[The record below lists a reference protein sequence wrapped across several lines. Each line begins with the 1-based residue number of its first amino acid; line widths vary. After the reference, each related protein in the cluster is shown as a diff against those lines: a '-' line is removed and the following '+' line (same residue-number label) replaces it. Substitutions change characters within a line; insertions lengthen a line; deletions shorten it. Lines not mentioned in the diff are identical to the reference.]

1 MGPLREIAAFYPCS
15 SCATTRPPPSPPL
28 TVSTRAQVISGCGT
42 GKTLMAIH
50 GVAKLLADAP
60 GSVVLTFPTLG
71 LLEQTYQV
79 WRAEA
84 PFKFSALAVCSQHIA
99 NTEDI
104 HSDELSVHSTTCA
117 EQLAQWLVTTAGVR
131 VVFTTYQSAGVLVA
145 AHAKFRTGPFTVMVC
160 DEAHRTAGRRG
171 KPFAA
176 VLDDRKIPAQ
186 HRLFFTATPKVNA
199 SRDSRAHRRTVSSMD
214 NHDLYG
220 RRVFSLPTREAID
233 RGILSPFKVAV
244 IAVADSAVA
253 SAMKDLRLIRL
264 AAAEQDSARA
274 DHVAAAIALTQAAH
288 DYQLSSVL
296 AFHNTIAASQDF
308 ATTFTRTHALLS
320 ARGLTGDHRTATV
333 THIDGTSP
341 LRERKAAAEDILGRR
356 NPDRWNIVTNA
367 RCITEGIDIPALDAV
382 FFAEPRSSDVDVA
395 QAVGRAIRK
404 NPHHDRPALVVL
416 ALTIDDSL
424 DAESVITISQ
434 FKKARQVLAALQSHD
449 PTIATDLTRLREILA
464 DPLDVSTDLIDVI
477 VPTDLPGPLVEQFLR
492 AFSIHSVDTL
502 TQQFEENFVALVA
515 YSDQHGHASPLQ
527 QYRTPD
533 GLALGQ
539 WVSGQRRAYQRN
551 RLPSARVARFEQ
563 LPGWAW
569 NAHDA
574 LWEAGFAELAAYAET
589 HGHSYPPRTTDSF
602 LNQWVITQRR
612 PRQREHLSEERRKR
626 LEDLPGWSWAHRQ
639 IPVWDRNFDA
649 LAAYAAEHGHADPP
663 SDYVTNDGIA
673 LGVWARELRRPTRRA
688 KLADA
693 RQDRLE
699 ALPGWSWT
707 IERRRTWEESYTAL
721 VTFAAHHGHAAPAHT
736 DREDDRALATWVA
749 EQRHAHSKGRLTAKR
764 AARLATLPGWV
775 WTRADARWE
784 QNFAALAAYAA
795 QHGHT
800 DPPPTYQS
808 ESGNAVLKWLSGV
821 RRAARAGDLD
831 PGRLARLEALP
842 GWSPTSRR
850 TDPTWDRTFD
860 ELLAYAA
867 EHGHACPPQ
876 YHRTS
881 AGTSLGS
888 WVSNQRRAYRDGS
901 MKRRHPGRTA
911 RLETL
916 PGWCWNAFEALW
928 ENGFHELQ
936 HYYCTTHGSATPAT
950 KYVSESGHGLG
961 QWTQDQRRKYRRG
974 QLDERRIRRLE
985 ALPGW
990 RWN

>member
-1 MGPLREIAAFYPCS
+1 MLILRDYQAA
-15 SCATTRPPPSPPL
+15 AVAAVDRL
-28 TVSTRAQVISGCGT
+28 DARAQVISGCGT

-60 GSVVLTFPTLG
+60 GAVVLTFPTLG

-84 PFKFSALAVCSQHIA
+84 PFKFAALAVCSQHIA

-104 HSDELSVHSTTCA
+104 HSDELSIQSTTCA
-117 EQLAQWLVTTAGVR
+117 EQLAQWLATTAGVR
-131 VVFTTYQSAGVLVA
+131 VVFATYQSVGVLAA
-145 AHAKFRTGPFTVMVC
+145 AHAKFGTAPFAVMVC

-199 SRDSRAHRRTVSSMD
+199 SRDRRAHRRTVASMD

-244 IAVADSAVA
+244 IAVADSTVA

-264 AAAEQDSARA
+264 AAGEHDSARA
-274 DHVAAAIALTQAAH
+274 DHVAAAIALTHAAR

-320 ARGLTGDHRTATV
+320 ARGLTGDDRTATI

-416 ALTIDDSL
+416 ALTIEDSL

-449 PTIATDLTRLREILA
+449 PTIAADLTRLREILT
-464 DPLDVSTDLIDVI
+464 DPLDDRPDVSTDLIDVI

-502 TQQFEENFVALVA
+502 TQQFEDNFAALVA

-533 GLALGQ
+533 GFALGQ

-551 RLPSARVARFEQ
+551 RLQSTRIARFEQ

-589 HGHSYPPRTTDSF
+589 HGHSYPPRTTHSF

-612 PRQREHLSEERRKR
+612 PGRREQLSEERRKR

-639 IPVWDRNFDA
+639 TPVWDRNFDA

-663 SDYVTNDGIA
+663 ADHVTNDGVA
-673 LGVWARELRRPTRRA
+673 LGEWVRDLRRPTRRA
-688 KLADA
+688 KLAAA

-699 ALPGWSWT
+699 ALPSWSWEFT
-707 IERRRTWEESYTAL
+707 PRPTWEESYAAL
-721 VTFAAHHGHAAPAHT
+721 VAFVAEHGHAAPVHT
-736 DREDDRALATWVA
+736 YREDDRVLGKWVT
-749 EQRHAHSKGRLTAKR
+749 EQRHARGQGRLSADR
-764 AARLATLPGWV
+764 AARLARLPGWA
-775 WTRADARWE
+775 WTHTDARWE

-800 DPPPTYQS
+800 DPPLTYQS

-831 PGRLARLEALP
+831 SDRLARLEALP
-842 GWSPTSRR
+842 GWSATPRPTA
-850 TDPTWDRTFD
+850 PAWDRTFD

-876 YHRTS
+876 HYRTS
-881 AGTSLGS
+881 AGTSLGL
-888 WVSNQRRAYRDGS
+888 WVSNQRKAYRDGT
-901 MKRRHPGRTA
+901 MMRRHPGRIT

-916 PGWCWNAFEALW
+916 PGWHWNAFEALW

-936 HYYCTTHGSATPAT
+936 HYCATHGSATPT
-950 KYVSESGHGLG
+950 KKYVSGSGHGLG
-961 QWTQDQRRKYRRG
+961 QWAQDQRRKYRRG
-974 QLDERRIRRLE
+974 QLDQRRIHRLE